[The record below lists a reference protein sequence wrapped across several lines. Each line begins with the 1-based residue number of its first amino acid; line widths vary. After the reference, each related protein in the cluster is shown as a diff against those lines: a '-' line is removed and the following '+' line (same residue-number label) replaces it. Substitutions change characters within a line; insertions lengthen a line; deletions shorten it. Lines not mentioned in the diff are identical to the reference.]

1 MIKFTDDKAC
11 AREIESGN
19 QALWETLLD
28 RVTDT
33 ILWVGVSWC
42 APSCARGT
50 CGILRQKGAIRRR
63 LLADDCDCVIACYL
77 HIVKKHLPAIL
88 RRYTGETGL
97 TEWCIRS
104 LRDLAGDT
112 HRRIDFARTGHMCSG
127 EAHLHIRVPRP
138 RIPECLRHAAPQERE
153 LYRMVCR
160 GKSLE
165 DISAALRVSMAVT
178 RERVESLHTLLAE
191 SDWDA
196 YIEMLQRQRL
206 MTYPVVSAFVSDQ
219 GDEMEEREV
228 AAGGLTVEQ
237 RWWLEQAQAAVQRWL
252 NTQMPIDRE
261 LLRLYIYE
269 GRSAA
274 EIVDALGGQ
283 PEAPAAPRQV
293 YSRVETLLNRMFRA
307 IPGLLAHV
315 DKVQPE
321 RRAFI
326 DNLPCL
332 MALIEESRPAESATG
347 CLASS
352 AGCAGCHASGCD
364 IGVSPVRAQSRRRGR
379 ELAGLVGVS

>member
-1 MIKFTDDKAC
+1 MIQFTDDKAC
-11 AREIESGN
+11 ARAIESGN
-19 QALWETLLD
+19 QALWEMLLD

-42 APSCARGT
+42 APSCVRGT

-77 HIVKKHLPAIL
+77 HIATKHLPAIL
-88 RRYTGETGL
+88 RRYTGETSL

-112 HRRIDFARTGHMCSG
+112 HRRIDFARTGHICSG
-127 EAHLHIRVPRP
+127 ETYLQIRVPRP
-138 RIPECLRHAAPQERE
+138 RIPECLRKATPEERE

-160 GKSLE
+160 GKSPE
-165 DISAALRVSMAVT
+165 EISAALRISLAVS
-178 RERVESLHTLLAE
+178 RERVEALHTLLAE
-191 SDWDA
+191 NDWDA

-206 MTYPVVSAFVSDQ
+206 MTYPVVSAFVCEH
-219 GDEMEEREV
+219 GDETEEREP

-237 RWWLEQAQAAVQRWL
+237 HWWLEQAQEAVQQWL
-252 NTQMPIDRE
+252 NAQMPEDRA
-261 LLRLYIYE
+261 LLRLYLYE

-274 EIVDALGGQ
+274 EIVNALAGAPDA
-283 PEAPAAPRQV
+283 PSTPRQV

-315 DKVQPE
+315 DQVQPE
-321 RRAFI
+321 RRAFVE
-326 DNLPCL
+326 NLPCL
-332 MALIEESRPAESATG
+332 MALMEESRPADSATG
-347 CLASS
+347 CRTASVE
-352 AGCAGCHASGCD
+352 CADCHVCGCD
-364 IGVSPVRAQSRRRGR
+364 DVESRGRAQARRRGR